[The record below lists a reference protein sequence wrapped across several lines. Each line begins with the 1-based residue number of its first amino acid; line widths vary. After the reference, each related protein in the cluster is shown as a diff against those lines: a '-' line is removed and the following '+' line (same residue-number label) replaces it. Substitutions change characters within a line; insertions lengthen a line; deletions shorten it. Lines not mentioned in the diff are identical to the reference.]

1 VRGDRSDSVTQ
12 EDGDEYVPENL
23 DEDHENE
30 EFSDESMD
38 EI

>member
-1 VRGDRSDSVTQ
+1 MHGVRDDSVTQ
-12 EDGDEYVPENL
+12 EDGDEYFPENQ
-23 DEDHENE
+23 DEDDESE

>member
-1 VRGDRSDSVTQ
+1 VSGDRSDSVTQ